1 MKSNKKLLISLLS
14 AACAIAGVIGLAA
27 CKPEVS
33 DPRAA
38 EAYDRQKR
46 YQLIHRR
53 ACNAGRNLQLY
64 KRGGLLR
71 F

>member
-33 DPRAA
+33 DP
-38 EAYDRQKR
+38 EPLKLTTGKTISAYPPTRLQ
-46 YQLIHRR
+46 RR
-53 ACNAGRNLQLY
+53 A
-64 KRGGLLR
+64 
-71 F
+71 